1 MELERGGVVGA
12 TTPQFR
18 AFPAF
23 PVDSKGAYLV
33 YIRSI
38 ETPSTVKRN
47 DDFYSNQ
54 LVLTNTRLGI
64 PGSFF
69 CKEASSNPYRTT
81 NQTRFTRF
89 LISTVRPYLIPEK
102 PV

>member
-12 TTPQFR
+12 TTPQFW

-23 PVDSKGAYLV
+23 PVVFQNACTLCILRVLKLSQQSSAPRLTSK
-33 YIRSI
+33 
-38 ETPSTVKRN
+38 
-47 DDFYSNQ
+47 Q

-69 CKEASSNPYRTT
+69 CEEASSNPYRTT
-81 NQTRFTRF
+81 NQIRFTRF